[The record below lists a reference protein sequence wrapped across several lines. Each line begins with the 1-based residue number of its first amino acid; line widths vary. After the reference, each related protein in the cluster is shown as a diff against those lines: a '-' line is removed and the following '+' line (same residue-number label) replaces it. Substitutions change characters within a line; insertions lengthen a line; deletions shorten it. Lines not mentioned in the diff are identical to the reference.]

1 MPADFGSASPAL
13 QLVQPTSIFGQRS
26 LRSLDSWALA
36 LLVRG
41 SPVLIIIPCEDRD
54 ASTFDDSSLFVQLDT
69 TNTKA
74 NPRCQVTMSQQRDA
88 YAAGSPPRTPPSQTA
103 STYRPKRSYNRPSIR
118 DAFPETAATLDN
130 APRTSESGDERDPH
144 DLSLSPNHAART
156 SIVDNMLLSL
166 DQFAPASS
174 VLDDYRLFNS
184 AFETES
190 SHGRYRGH
198 TFSSSVSS
206 EADYPYD
213 DSSSRYATITARGRR
228 SNSSSNYQTAPRR
241 MGSAR
246 GDAMSTRSGAGTMP
260 RSNDVRKGSKGST
273 STADYTYTMPRTR
286 ADSAGVDRRSESF
299 DCGPQKAFMPYTDHN
314 PGQDS
319 FYDDDA
325 APTPSIPAGPRKAQ
339 DYRTPNAPAS
349 RTPVASRRN
358 SMKSAQ
364 APQVRKTRPDNI
376 GTSTLK
382 GRDSEFHLPAENDL
396 DMPPA
401 ITGSSDPP
409 APSPTISY
417 NKPAFPQPEPTAMAT
432 TTVITATNS
441 NTNNPSSASKERPG
455 FFRRVFGSGKTS
467 SPNPTDSPASNS
479 NDLSYVQD
487 ADQKESSLAATPNL
501 KARRQQ
507 PPKSSAGTAPA
518 TREGPPHLV
527 KQKSSFFRRRKKSV
541 VDNVPPPIAI
551 PQNLASN
558 AVDMKPEPSP
568 VSSLRQVM
576 DPYLADGTP
585 AHADQKENREGSKL
599 AREAMSLQTQKPRES
614 VSAPGGGS
622 KTKSNLQP
630 PTSSRGQDRSPLASN
645 RGTTDN
651 TSKASEVESDAS
663 ADSPLQAK
671 STNPASPAMLSPVV
685 EDFSRNLKISTKTDV
700 PEDGLV
706 GPKYLI
712 LPSEN
717 SVPESPAA
725 SEVSHYQT
733 ASNTPVIESEEPKA
747 IEDESDEKMDGPGEA
762 VEDGH
767 SAADREQAQK
777 LFDSQD
783 EVVGSEPAA
792 AWLGDPDRATIRE
805 AYMRL
810 FNWSNLNILAA
821 LRSLCQRLV
830 LKGETQQVDRVLDAF
845 STRWCDCNP
854 SHGFKATGKHT
865 PVELSTLACLA
876 NRSID
881 VVHTICY
888 SLLLLNTDLHLAD
901 IDQKM
906 TKSQFVRN
914 TLPTIHRVAMDAA
927 PDGFETLRPANRSK
941 TTPANADPVPTPT
954 SARSPTFP
962 SDIGRR
968 SQELDNSGRNTADSE
983 AGPLVNAPFTGT
995 VRAWEQQV
1003 ESVLKDFYNSIQ
1015 KERLPLHGAHPEKE
1029 VSRMTSN
1036 NFLGPSSSTLRRSPS
1051 TISKSGS
1058 DIFPRGR
1065 SADSRHGAARW
1076 SSKPRSRGARL
1087 YPPSMMG
1094 SSRTSLDD
1102 QSSVWSPTASSTWSK
1117 YSLGKFTSASVDSF
1131 GSEFPRGEYQQS
1143 IGFANA
1149 LSQAIIREDSAT
1161 SIYSFEEPERT
1172 TPLLEDE
1179 TLALAGAPWAKEGSV
1194 KHKHHLDAVDKR
1206 AKDRNWND
1214 CFAVIQ
1220 QGWMRLFS
1228 FNNASKS
1235 MRMKAKQRGGVVVGG
1250 GNWTENADE
1259 IWKFMLRQTIASA
1272 LPPPGY
1278 SKSRPHVWALSLP
1291 TGAVHLFQ
1299 AGTPEIV
1306 REFVSTA
1313 NYWSARLSKQPLVGG
1328 ISNIEYGWSDAVV
1341 NSALI
1346 NSENR
1351 SPPPS
1356 SGAPRP
1362 SIQSSIRSSID
1373 QGTGAVRP
1381 KLPADRVNISDWSP
1395 PQQSMVASNLT
1406 EEEQL
1411 KALQSYVKNV
1421 EDDLQRHNELRPA
1434 MNLAFSPRH
1443 PNAAKAMANWERKSS
1458 YLLREIVKFR
1468 TYIDSLKNAIH
1479 SKGKILLSEND
1490 QEGEVEN
1497 KNEGENE
1504 DGVDGQSEKLDQG
1517 QQPVSA

>member
-1 MPADFGSASPAL
+1 
-13 QLVQPTSIFGQRS
+13 
-26 LRSLDSWALA
+26 
-36 LLVRG
+36 
-41 SPVLIIIPCEDRD
+41 
-54 ASTFDDSSLFVQLDT
+54 
-69 TNTKA
+69 
-74 NPRCQVTMSQQRDA
+74 MSQQRDT
-88 YAAGSPPRTPPSQTA
+88 YTAGSPPRTPPSQTA
-103 STYRPKRSYNRPSIR
+103 TFRPKRGYTRPSIR
-118 DAFPETAATLDN
+118 DAFPETAAGLDN
-130 APRTSESGDERDPH
+130 APRASESGDERDPH

-184 AFETES
+184 AFETDS
-190 SHGRYRGH
+190 TTGRYRGH
-198 TFSSSVSS
+198 TFSSSMSS
-206 EADYPYD
+206 EADFGYD
-213 DSSSRYATITARGRR
+213 DSSSRYATITAKGRR

-260 RSNDVRKGSKGST
+260 RSNDIRKGSKGST
-273 STADYTYTMPRTR
+273 STVDYTYTIPRGR
-286 ADSAGVDRRSESF
+286 ADSGGMDRDRRSESF
-299 DCGPQKAFMPYTDHN
+299 DCGPQKFIPHADVDASQTYL
-314 PGQDS
+314 
-319 FYDDDA
+319 YDDDA
-325 APTPSIPAGPRKAQ
+325 APTPSVPAGPRKVHE
-339 DYRTPNAPAS
+339 YRTPNAPAS
-349 RTPVASRRN
+349 RTPAASRRN
-358 SMKSAQ
+358 SVKSAQ
-364 APQVRKTRPDNI
+364 PQVRKARPENI

-382 GRDSEFHLPAENDL
+382 GRDSEFQLSGDADL

-401 ITGSSDPP
+401 MPATLDPP

-417 NKPAFPQPEPTAMAT
+417 NKPTFTQQPAFPQPEPTAMAT

-441 NTNNPSSASKERPG
+441 NNSNNPANAPKEARPG
-455 FFRRVFGSGKTS
+455 FFRRVFGAAKNSIPVPAESPTS
-467 SPNPTDSPASNS
+467 NTHDV
-479 NDLSYVQD
+479 SYVQEVE
-487 ADQKESSLAATPNL
+487 QKDSPGATATL
-501 KARRQQ
+501 KTRRQQ
-507 PPKSSAGTAPA
+507 PPPKSSAGAPPPS

-541 VDNVPPPIAI
+541 VDVPPPITL
-551 PQNLASN
+551 PQDLASN
-558 AVDMKPEPSP
+558 ALDYMKPEPSP

-576 DPYLADGTP
+576 NPYIADGTP
-585 AHADQKENREGSKL
+585 GNPEAREGSKL
-599 AREAMSLQTQKPRES
+599 AREALSLQTQKPRES
-614 VSAPGGGS
+614 VSAPGGPS
-622 KTKSNLQP
+622 KAKQSLQP
-630 PTSSRGQDRSPLASN
+630 PASSRGQDRSPLAGG

-651 TSKASEVESDAS
+651 TPKASDVESNAS
-663 ADSPLQAK
+663 ADSPLQEK
-671 STNPASPAMLSPVV
+671 STNPASPAMLSPVS
-685 EDFSRNLKISTKTDV
+685 EAFPRNLKLSTKTDV
-700 PEDGLV
+700 SQDTLA
-706 GPKYLI
+706 GPKKLTL
-712 LPSEN
+712 LPADN
-717 SVPESPAA
+717 NVPESPAA

-733 ASNTPVIESEEPKA
+733 ASNTPVIESDEPKA
-747 IEDESDEKMDGPGEA
+747 IADEEDTMDGPGEA

-783 EVVGSEPAA
+783 EVVGNDPAA

-810 FNWSNLNILAA
+810 FNWSNMNILAA

-854 SHGFKATGKHT
+854 SHGFKAT
-865 PVELSTLACLA
+865 
-876 NRSID
+876 D

-888 SLLLLNTDLHLAD
+888 SILLLNTDLHLAD
-901 IDQKM
+901 IESKM

-914 TLPTIHRVAMDAA
+914 TMPTIHRVAMDAA
-927 PDGFETLRPANRSK
+927 PEGFETLRPVNRSK
-941 TTPANADPVPTPT
+941 TASSNPDSTPTPT

-962 SDIGRR
+962 SDIGR
-968 SQELDNSGRNTADSE
+968 SSLDMEKTADTD
-983 AGPLVNAPFTGT
+983 AGPLVSTPFTGT

-1003 ESVLKDFYNSIQ
+1003 EAVLKEFYTSIQ
-1015 KERLPLHGAHPEKE
+1015 KQRLPLHGAQPEKE
-1029 VSRMTSN
+1029 ISRMSSN
-1036 NFLGPSSSTLRRSPS
+1036 NFLGPTTSMLRRSPS

-1102 QSSVWSPTASSTWSK
+1102 QSSVWSPGASTSTHLA
-1117 YSLGKFTSASVDSF
+1117 SLPLLPWTRLDQSS
-1131 GSEFPRGEYQQS
+1131 PRGDYQQS

-1161 SIYSFEEPERT
+1161 SIYSFDEPERT
-1172 TPLLEDE
+1172 TPLLEDD

-1206 AKDRNWND
+1206 AKDRNWNE

-1228 FNNASKS
+1228 FTNASKS
-1235 MRMKAKQRGGVVVGG
+1235 MRIKAKQRGGVVVGG
-1250 GNWTENADE
+1250 GNWTENAEE

-1328 ISNIEYGWSDAVV
+1328 ISNIEYGWSDAVI

-1346 NSENR
+1346 NPDQNR

-1356 SGAPRP
+1356 SGTAGPAPRA

-1373 QGTGAVRP
+1373 HQGAIRP

-1395 PQQSMVASNLT
+1395 PQQSMVASNLV
-1406 EEEQL
+1406 EEDQL

-1443 PNAAKAMANWERKSS
+1443 PNSSKAMANWERKSS

-1468 TYIDSLKNAIH
+1468 TYIDSLRNAIH
-1479 SKGKILLSEND
+1479 SKGKILASGD
-1490 QEGEVEN
+1490 FKTDGEV
-1497 KNEGENE
+1497 
-1504 DGVDGQSEKLDQG
+1504 DVVVDGEKGEEKGEQEQEKLKT
-1517 QQPVSA
+1517 PVSA

>member
-1 MPADFGSASPAL
+1 
-13 QLVQPTSIFGQRS
+13 
-26 LRSLDSWALA
+26 
-36 LLVRG
+36 
-41 SPVLIIIPCEDRD
+41 
-54 ASTFDDSSLFVQLDT
+54 
-69 TNTKA
+69 
-74 NPRCQVTMSQQRDA
+74 MSQQRDT
-88 YAAGSPPRTPPSQTA
+88 YAAGSPPRTPPSQT
-103 STYRPKRSYNRPSIR
+103 STFRPKRGYTRPSIR
-118 DAFPETAATLDN
+118 DAFPDTAAALDN
-130 APRTSESGDERDPH
+130 APRASESGDERDPH

-184 AFETES
+184 AFETDS
-190 SHGRYRGH
+190 TSGRYRGH
-198 TFSSSVSS
+198 TFSSSMSS
-206 EADYPYD
+206 EADFGYD
-213 DSSSRYATITARGRR
+213 DGSSRYATMTAKGRR
-228 SNSSSNYQTAPRR
+228 SNSSSNHQTAPRR
-241 MGSAR
+241 MGSTR
-246 GDAMSTRSGAGTMP
+246 GDAMSTRSGTGTMP
-260 RSNDVRKGSKGST
+260 RSNDIRKGSKGST
-273 STADYTYTMPRTR
+273 STADYTYTMPRGR
-286 ADSAGVDRRSESF
+286 ADSGGMDRHRRSESF
-299 DCGPQKAFMPYTDHN
+299 DCGPQKFMPHTDVDAS
-314 PGQDS
+314 QDYL
-319 FYDDDA
+319 YDDEA
-325 APTPSIPAGPRKAQ
+325 APTPSVPAGPRKLH
-339 DYRTPNAPAS
+339 DYRTPTAPAS
-349 RTPVASRRN
+349 RTPAASRRN
-358 SMKSAQ
+358 SVKSAQ
-364 APQVRKTRPDNI
+364 APQVRKARPENI

-382 GRDSEFHLPAENDL
+382 GWDSEFQPSGDTDL

-401 ITGSSDPP
+401 MPATLDPP

-441 NTNNPSSASKERPG
+441 NSNNSANTPKEPARPG
-455 FFRRVFGSGKTS
+455 FFRRVFGAGKNS
-467 SPNPTDSPASNS
+467 SPVPAESPTSNTNDVSVQEVEQKDSPG
-479 NDLSYVQD
+479 
-487 ADQKESSLAATPNL
+487 ATATL
-501 KARRQQ
+501 RTRRQQ
-507 PPKSSAGTAPA
+507 PPPKSSAGAPPS
-518 TREGPPHLV
+518 TRDGPPHLV

-541 VDNVPPPIAI
+541 VDNVPPPITL
-551 PQNLASN
+551 PQELASN
-558 AVDMKPEPSP
+558 ALDYMKPEPSP

-576 DPYLADGTP
+576 NPYIADGTP
-585 AHADQKENREGSKL
+585 VNPEAREGSKL
-599 AREAMSLQTQKPRES
+599 AREALSLETQKPRES
-614 VSAPGGGS
+614 VSAPGGPS
-622 KTKSNLQP
+622 KAKPSLQP
-630 PTSSRGQDRSPLASN
+630 PTSSRGQDRSPLAGG

-651 TSKASEVESDAS
+651 TPKSSDAES
-663 ADSPLQAK
+663 YATADSPLQEK
-671 STNPASPAMLSPVV
+671 STNPASPAMLSPVA
-685 EDFSRNLKISTKTDV
+685 EAFPRNLKVSTKSDV
-700 PEDGLV
+700 SQDNLA
-706 GPKYLI
+706 GPKKLTL
-712 LPSEN
+712 LPADN
-717 SVPESPAA
+717 NVPESPAA

-747 IEDESDEKMDGPGEA
+747 IADEEDKMDGPGEA

-767 SAADREQAQK
+767 SATDREQAQK
-777 LFDSQD
+777 LYDSQD
-783 EVVGSEPAA
+783 EVVGNDPAA

-810 FNWSNLNILAA
+810 FNWSNMNILAA
-821 LRSLCQRLV
+821 LRGLCQRLV

-854 SHGFKATGKHT
+854 SHGFKAT
-865 PVELSTLACLA
+865 
-876 NRSID
+876 D

-888 SLLLLNTDLHLAD
+888 SILLLNTDLHLAD
-901 IDQKM
+901 IESKM

-914 TLPTIHRVAMDAA
+914 TMPTIHRVAMDAA
-927 PDGFETLRPANRSK
+927 PEGFETLRPVNRSK
-941 TTPANADPVPTPT
+941 TASSNPDSTPTPT

-962 SDIGRR
+962 SDIGR
-968 SQELDNSGRNTADSE
+968 SSLDGEKTTDTD
-983 AGPLVNAPFTGT
+983 AGPLVSTPFTGT

-1003 ESVLKDFYNSIQ
+1003 EAVLKEFYTSIQ
-1015 KERLPLHGAHPEKE
+1015 KERLPLHGAQPQPEKE
-1029 VSRMTSN
+1029 ISRMSSN
-1036 NFLGPSSSTLRRSPS
+1036 NFLGPTSSLLRRSPS

-1131 GSEFPRGEYQQS
+1131 GSDFPRGEYQQS

-1161 SIYSFEEPERT
+1161 SIYSFDEPERT

-1206 AKDRNWND
+1206 AKDRNWNE

-1228 FNNASKS
+1228 FSNASKS

-1250 GNWTENADE
+1250 GNWTENAEE

-1272 LPPPGY
+1272 LPSPGY

-1328 ISNIEYGWSDAVV
+1328 ISNIEYGWSDAII

-1346 NSENR
+1346 NSDNHNQNR

-1356 SGAPRP
+1356 SGTAGPAPRA

-1373 QGTGAVRP
+1373 HQGTIRP

-1406 EEEQL
+1406 EEVQL

-1443 PNAAKAMANWERKSS
+1443 PNSSKAMANWERKSS

-1468 TYIDSLKNAIH
+1468 TYIDSLRNAIN
-1479 SKGKILLSEND
+1479 SKVKIFAESNNYNRPD
-1490 QEGEVEN
+1490 GEDVA
-1497 KNEGENE
+1497 
-1504 DGVDGQSEKLDQG
+1504 VDGEKEEEKEEQKT
-1517 QQPVSA
+1517 PVSA

>member
-1 MPADFGSASPAL
+1 
-13 QLVQPTSIFGQRS
+13 
-26 LRSLDSWALA
+26 
-36 LLVRG
+36 
-41 SPVLIIIPCEDRD
+41 
-54 ASTFDDSSLFVQLDT
+54 
-69 TNTKA
+69 
-74 NPRCQVTMSQQRDA
+74 MSQQRDT
-88 YAAGSPPRTPPSQTA
+88 YAAGYT
-103 STYRPKRSYNRPSIR
+103 RPSIR
-118 DAFPETAATLDN
+118 DAFPDTAAALDN
-130 APRTSESGDERDPH
+130 APRASESGDERDPH

-184 AFETES
+184 AFETDS
-190 SHGRYRGH
+190 TNGRYRGH
-198 TFSSSVSS
+198 TFSSSMSS
-206 EADYPYD
+206 EADFGYD
-213 DSSSRYATITARGRR
+213 DGSSRYATITAKGRR
-228 SNSSSNYQTAPRR
+228 SNSSSNHQTAPRR

-260 RSNDVRKGSKGST
+260 RSNDIRKGSKGST
-273 STADYTYTMPRTR
+273 STADYTYTIPRGR
-286 ADSAGVDRRSESF
+286 ADSGGMDRHRRSESF
-299 DCGPQKAFMPYTDHN
+299 DCGPQKFIPHTDVDAS
-314 PGQDS
+314 QDYL
-319 FYDDDA
+319 YDDDA
-325 APTPSIPAGPRKAQ
+325 APTPSVPAGPRKLH
-339 DYRTPNAPAS
+339 DYRTPTAPAS
-349 RTPVASRRN
+349 RTPAASRRN
-358 SMKSAQ
+358 SVKSAQ
-364 APQVRKTRPDNI
+364 APQVRKSRPENI

-382 GRDSEFHLPAENDL
+382 GRESEFQPSGETDL

-401 ITGSSDPP
+401 MPATLDPP

-441 NTNNPSSASKERPG
+441 NSNNSASTPKEPPRPG
-455 FFRRVFGSGKTS
+455 FFRRVFGAGKNS
-467 SPNPTDSPASNS
+467 SPVPAESPTSNTNDASVQEAEQKDSPG
-479 NDLSYVQD
+479 
-487 ADQKESSLAATPNL
+487 ATATL
-501 KARRQQ
+501 KTRRQQ
-507 PPKSSAGTAPA
+507 PPPKSSAGAPPA
-518 TREGPPHLV
+518 TRDGPPHLV

-541 VDNVPPPIAI
+541 VDNVPPPITL
-551 PQNLASN
+551 PQDLASN
-558 AVDMKPEPSP
+558 ALDYMKPEPSP

-576 DPYLADGTP
+576 NPYIADGTP
-585 AHADQKENREGSKL
+585 GNPEAREGSKL
-599 AREAMSLQTQKPRES
+599 AREALSLQTEKPRES
-614 VSAPGGGS
+614 VSAPGGPS
-622 KTKSNLQP
+622 KTKQSLQP
-630 PTSSRGQDRSPLASN
+630 PASSRGQDRSPLAGG
-645 RGTTDN
+645 RGTSDN
-651 TSKASEVESDAS
+651 TPKASDVESNAS
-663 ADSPLQAK
+663 ADSPLQEK
-671 STNPASPAMLSPVV
+671 STNSASPAMLSPVA
-685 EDFSRNLKISTKTDV
+685 EAFPRNLKVSTKSDV
-700 PEDGLV
+700 SQDNLA
-706 GPKYLI
+706 GPKKLTL
-712 LPSEN
+712 LPSDN
-717 SVPESPAA
+717 NVPESPAA

-747 IEDESDEKMDGPGEA
+747 IADEEDKMDGPGEA
-762 VEDGH
+762 VEDGP
-767 SAADREQAQK
+767 SASDREQAQK

-783 EVVGSEPAA
+783 EVVGNDPAA

-810 FNWSNLNILAA
+810 FNWSNMNILAA

-854 SHGFKATGKHT
+854 SHGFKAT
-865 PVELSTLACLA
+865 
-876 NRSID
+876 D

-888 SLLLLNTDLHLAD
+888 SILLLNTDLHLAD
-901 IDQKM
+901 IESKM

-914 TLPTIHRVAMDAA
+914 TMPTIHRVAMDAA
-927 PDGFETLRPANRSK
+927 PEGFETLRPVNRSK
-941 TTPANADPVPTPT
+941 TASSNPDSTPTPT

-962 SDIGRR
+962 TDIGR
-968 SQELDNSGRNTADSE
+968 SSLDMEKTTDTD
-983 AGPLVNAPFTGT
+983 AGPLVSTPFTGT

-1003 ESVLKDFYNSIQ
+1003 EAVLKEFYTSIQ
-1015 KERLPLHGAHPEKE
+1015 KERLPLHGAQPQPEKE
-1029 VSRMTSN
+1029 ISRMSSN
-1036 NFLGPSSSTLRRSPS
+1036 NFLGPTSSLLRRSPS

-1161 SIYSFEEPERT
+1161 SIYSFDEPERT

-1206 AKDRNWND
+1206 AKDRNWNE

-1228 FNNASKS
+1228 FSNASKS

-1250 GNWTENADE
+1250 GNWTENAEE

-1272 LPPPGY
+1272 LPSPGY

-1328 ISNIEYGWSDAVV
+1328 ISNIEYGWSDAVI

-1346 NSENR
+1346 NPDSQNQNR

-1356 SGAPRP
+1356 SGTAGPAPRA

-1373 QGTGAVRP
+1373 HQGAIRP

-1406 EEEQL
+1406 EEDQL

-1443 PNAAKAMANWERKSS
+1443 PNSSKAMANWERKSS

-1468 TYIDSLKNAIH
+1468 TYIDSLRNAIN
-1479 SKGKILLSEND
+1479 SKVKIFAESNNYNRTD
-1490 QEGEVEN
+1490 GD
-1497 KNEGENE
+1497 
-1504 DGVDGQSEKLDQG
+1504 DGVVAVDGEKGEEKEEEQKT
-1517 QQPVSA
+1517 PVSA